1 MAGLLKYFKPKQRH
15 EDNDDEEK
23 PKGLPDPNG
32 DLSKVVPSSSIE
44 VTNAVVRQALE
55 KEGGPRGPYISVT
68 PAQKYAMGQRA
79 AENGVTA
86 TLCYYAKRFPNLQL
100 KETTV
105 RRFKNN
111 YLASLKTPASDTKE
125 LLSKKRGRPLL
136 IGEELDE
143 QVRHY
148 ITFMRK
154 EGTVIN
160 RHVVIAVGKGIL
172 MSHGKSEELTKDWA
186 RYVLQRMG
194 MVKRKA
200 NTKAK
205 VTVEDFD
212 DLKKLFLMDI
222 KSAVQID
229 EIPAQLIVN
238 WDQTGINYIPVS
250 NWTMEQA
257 GSKRVE
263 IVGKDDKRQITA
275 LFGCTM
281 SGDFL
286 PPQLVYQ
293 GKTNRCL
300 PWYTFP
306 SSWDITFT
314 ENHWCN
320 KQTTHRYIV
329 NILLP
334 YLTQKKMELKVV
346 PDQRALLMFDNFKG
360 QCTEALLK
368 LLDENNVSVVFIPP
382 NCTDRLQPLD
392 VSVNKSAK
400 EFLRRKFHVW
410 YAENVCA
417 QLEGKLPKQQ
427 VDLRLNVVKPLGAKW
442 MVELFDYIKSKPDVI
457 SNGFK
462 KSGIFDIA
470 TPL

>member
-1 MAGLLKYFKPKQRH
+1 M
-15 EDNDDEEK
+15 
-23 PKGLPDPNG
+23 
-32 DLSKVVPSSSIE
+32 
-44 VTNAVVRQALE
+44 
-55 KEGGPRGPYISVT
+55 
-68 PAQKYAMGQRA
+68 
-79 AENGVTA
+79 
-86 TLCYYAKRFPNLQL
+86 
-100 KETTV
+100 
-105 RRFKNN
+105 
-111 YLASLKTPASDTKE
+111 
-125 LLSKKRGRPLL
+125 
-136 IGEELDE
+136 
-143 QVRHY
+143 
-148 ITFMRK
+148 
-154 EGTVIN
+154 
-160 RHVVIAVGKGIL
+160 
-172 MSHGKSEELTKDWA
+172 
-186 RYVLQRMG
+186 
-194 MVKRKA
+194 
-200 NTKAK
+200 
-205 VTVEDFD
+205 
-212 DLKKLFLMDI
+212 
-222 KSAVQID
+222 
-229 EIPAQLIVN
+229 
-238 WDQTGINYIPVS
+238 
-250 NWTMEQA
+250 
-257 GSKRVE
+257 E

-300 PWYTFP
+300 PRYTFP

-320 KQTTHRYIV
+320 EQTTYRYIV

-334 YLTQKKMELKVV
+334 YLTQKKMELKMV
-346 PDQRALLMFDNFKG
+346 PDQRALLIFDNFKG

-368 LLDENNVSVVFIPP
+368 LLDENNVSVVLIPP

-410 YAENVCA
+410 YAENICA
-417 QLEGKLPKQQ
+417 QLEGKLQKQQ

>member
-1 MAGLLKYFKPKQRH
+1 MAGLLKYFTVKRRH
-15 EDNDDEEK
+15 EDTDDERMSN
-23 PKGLPDPNG
+23 GLPDPNG
-32 DLSKVVPSSSIE
+32 ELSKVVPSSSI
-44 VTNAVVRQALE
+44 VTNGVVRQARE
-55 KEGGPRGPYISVT
+55 KLQQPRGPYISLT
-68 PAQKYAMGQRA
+68 PAQKYAIGQKA
-79 AENGVTA
+79 AENGVA
-86 TLCYYAKRFPNLQL
+86 AALRYYAKSFPDLQL

-111 YLASLKTPASDTKE
+111 YQSSLKTPSDMKE
-125 LLSKKRGRPLL
+125 LLSKKRGRPLW

-148 ITFMRK
+148 ITYMRK

-160 RHVVIAVGKGIL
+160 AHVAIAVGEGIL
-172 MSHGKSEELTKDWA
+172 MSHGKSMELNKDWA

-194 MVKRKA
+194 MVKQKA

-212 DLKKLFLMDI
+212 ELKKLFLMDI
-222 KSAVQID
+222 KSAVQMD

-250 NWTMEQA
+250 NWTTEQA

-263 IVGKDDKRQITA
+263 IVGKDDKRQLTA

-300 PWYTFP
+300 PRYTFP
-306 SSWDITFT
+306 SNWDITCT

-320 KQTTHRYIV
+320 EQTTRRYIM

-334 YLTQKKMELKVV
+334 YLAQKRMEPNLAG
-346 PDQRALLMFDNFKG
+346 DQRALLIFDNFKG
-360 QCTEALLK
+360 QCTEAILK
-368 LLDENNVSVVFIPP
+368 LLDENNVSVVLIPP

-400 EFLRRKFHVW
+400 EFLRRKFHSW
-410 YAENVCA
+410 YAENIYA

-442 MVELFDYIKSKPDVI
+442 MVELFDYLKSKPDII

-462 KSGIFDIA
+462 KSGIFDNA
-470 TPL
+470 TLTTL